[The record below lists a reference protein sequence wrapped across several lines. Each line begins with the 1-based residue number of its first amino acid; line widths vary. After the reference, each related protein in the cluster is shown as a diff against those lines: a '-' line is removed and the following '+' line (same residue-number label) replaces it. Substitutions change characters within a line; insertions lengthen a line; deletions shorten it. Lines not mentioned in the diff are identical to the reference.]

1 MDLAIEPDWGAV
13 DDLSTGGIRPS
24 LLLQVRVIVS
34 VILFMFRLYD
44 LVRVAWKAK
53 AFGD

>member
-13 DDLSTGGIRPS
+13 DDLLTGGIRPS

-34 VILFMFRLYD
+34 VIFMFSL
-44 LVRVAWKAK
+44 
-53 AFGD
+53 